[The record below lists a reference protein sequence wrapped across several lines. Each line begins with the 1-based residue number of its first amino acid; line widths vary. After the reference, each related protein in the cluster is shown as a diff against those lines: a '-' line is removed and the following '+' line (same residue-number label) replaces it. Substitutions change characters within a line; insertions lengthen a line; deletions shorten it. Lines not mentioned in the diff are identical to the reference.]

1 MSLDLQISRLGMLMP
16 PYCSAYSL
24 DRLLADQH
32 AAVQAVLARA
42 FARGGVHWD
51 DDRVD
56 AYVQKL
62 AAAVLA
68 LQDRAQASISFLKT
82 KMK

>member
-1 MSLDLQISRLGMLMP
+1 MQT
-16 PYCSAYSL
+16 
-24 DRLLADQH
+24 
-32 AAVQAVLARA
+32 VLARA

-68 LQDRAQASISFLKT
+68 LQDRAQARLSLSSK
-82 KMK
+82 